1 MEVLYG
7 EGVACRTGPAPC
19 ADDREVGGEAL
30 ARGDVG
36 WWVLS
41 RESAL
46 LGADPVGK
54 RGRRNGD
61 GRTGEPDR
69 RPDVVTDPMHAPKLL
84 ARKPGDLPAALLR
97 WRKGRIGKAKA
108 ASR

>member
-1 MEVLYG
+1 MQVLYG
-7 EGVACRTGPAPC
+7 EGIASRTGPAPC
-19 ADDREVGGEAL
+19 GDDREVGSEAL

-36 WWVLS
+36 WVLS

-61 GRTGEPDR
+61 GRFGEPDR
-69 RPDVVTDPMHAPKLL
+69 RPDVVTDPMHALTLL

-97 WRKGRIGKAKA
+97 WSKGRIGKAKA